1 MSDQL
6 QHERE
11 ERLLNLAAMACQ
23 AQEDEDFEA
32 FLNSDEYVPPDPEW
46 VEKMEKELRT
56 PPKRRIPLVRYL
68 VAAALVAVIALMVS
82 VSANPKGLGRTNNQD
97 YSRYSQVSLDD
108 GVVLEKPESWQ
119 SEYYPTWAPS
129 GFSVANVL
137 ETGDLHSI
145 TLSSKTNQQIDFS
158 VLENR
163 KYGFPNTE
171 DLTNFS
177 VTIFGEEH
185 TAYLSE
191 DGLRVVLII
200 KEDISSI
207 VIDGEITPEE
217 LVKIAEN
224 IKNIN

>member
-68 VAAALVAVIALMVS
+68 VAAALVVVVALMVS

-108 GVVLEKPESWQ
+108 GVVLEKPEGWQ

-129 GFSVANVL
+129 GFSITDTF
-137 ETGDLHSI
+137 ERRSFHSI
-145 TLSSKTNQQIDFS
+145 TLSNKENAYIEFTVYDDGKHGFS
-158 VLENR
+158 
-163 KYGFPNTE
+163 NTE
-171 DLTNFS
+171 KLDQVKVKIFEEENIAYVSNDNKRKLT
-177 VTIFGEEH
+177 
-185 TAYLSE
+185 
-191 DGLRVVLII
+191 II
-200 KEDISSI
+200 QNESSSI
-207 VIDGEITPEE
+207 IIDGQLTLEE

-224 IKNIN
+224 VKNIN

>member
-68 VAAALVAVIALMVS
+68 VAAALVVVVALMVS
-82 VSANPKGLGRTNNQD
+82 VSANPKGLGRTHNQD

-108 GVVLEKPESWQ
+108 GVVLEKPEGWQ

-129 GFSVANVL
+129 GFSVAF
-137 ETGDLHSI
+137 TGESGKANTL
-145 TLSSKTNQQIDFS
+145 TLSNKQNACIEFT
-158 VLENR
+158 VYENEIY
-163 KYGFPNTE
+163 KFPNTE
-171 DLTNFS
+171 ELTPLS
-177 VTIFGEEH
+177 VKIFDEEH
-185 TAYLSE
+185 IAYLSE
-191 DGLRVVLII
+191 DGLHVLITVQNNG
-200 KEDISSI
+200 SSI
-207 VIDGEITPEE
+207 VIDGGITPEE
-217 LVKIAEN
+217 MVKIVEN

>member
-46 VEKMEKELRT
+46 LEKMEKELRT

-68 VAAALVAVIALMVS
+68 VAAALVAVVALMVS
-82 VSANPKGLGRTNNQD
+82 VSANPKGLGRTHNQD
-97 YSRYSQVSLDD
+97 YSRYSQVSLDN
-108 GVVLEKPESWQ
+108 GVVLEKPEDWQ

-129 GFSVANVL
+129 GFTITRVL
-137 ETGDLHSI
+137 EEGNLHMMV
-145 TLSSKTNQQIDFS
+145 LSNKENQQINFS
-158 VLENR
+158 VLENE
-163 KYGFPNTE
+163 KYRFPNTE
-171 DLTNFS
+171 QLTPFS
-177 VTIFGEEH
+177 IKLFGEDY

-191 DGLRVVLII
+191 NGLRVLVAI
-200 KEDISSI
+200 EDEQQSI
-207 VIDGEITPEE
+207 VLDGEITPEE
-217 LVKIAEN
+217 SVKIVEN

>member
-68 VAAALVAVIALMVS
+68 VAAALVAVVALMVS

-97 YSRYSQVSLDD
+97 YSRYSQVSLDN
-108 GVVLEKPESWQ
+108 GVVLEKPEGWQ

-129 GFSVANVL
+129 GFSIVEVTESENIHSVL
-137 ETGDLHSI
+137 LLNKQNESI
-145 TLSSKTNQQIDFS
+145 EFTAYDSKT
-158 VLENR
+158 
-163 KYGFPNTE
+163 YGFPNTE
-171 DLTNFS
+171 DL
-177 VTIFGEEH
+177 VKVPLEIFEEDY

-191 DGLRVVLII
+191 DGLHVLLII
-200 KEDISSI
+200 QKEEDSL

-217 LVKIAEN
+217 MVKIAEN
-224 IKNIN
+224 IKNIS

>member
-56 PPKRRIPLVRYL
+56 SPKRRIPLVRYL
-68 VAAALVAVIALMVS
+68 VAAALVVVVALMVS

-97 YSRYSQVSLDD
+97 YSRYSQVSLDN
-108 GVVLEKPESWQ
+108 GVVLEKPEGWQ

-129 GFSVANVL
+129 GFSINEVF
-137 ETGDLHSI
+137 EKDDFHSI
-145 TLSSKTNQQIDFS
+145 TLSNKNDAKIEFS
-158 VLENR
+158 VVESG
-163 KYGFPNTE
+163 KYTFPNTE
-171 DLTNFS
+171 QLTSIS
-177 VTIFGEEH
+177 VKIFNEERI
-185 TAYLSE
+185 AYLSA
-191 DGLRVVLII
+191 DGLHVLMT
-200 KEDISSI
+200 ISQDETSI

-217 LVKIAEN
+217 MVKFVEN

>member
-32 FLNSDEYVPPDPEW
+32 FRNSDEYVPPDPEW
-46 VEKMEKELRT
+46 LEKMEKELRT

-68 VAAALVAVIALMVS
+68 VAAALVAVVALMVS
-82 VSANPKGLGRTNNQD
+82 VSANPKGLGRTTNQD

-108 GVVLEKPESWQ
+108 GVVLEKPEGWQ

-129 GFSVANVL
+129 GFSVLQVL
-137 ETGDLHSI
+137 NDSNLHIIILSNKKNEQI
-145 TLSSKTNQQIDFS
+145 TFS
-158 VLENR
+158 VFEKGKN
-163 KYGFPNTE
+163 GFPNTE
-171 DLTNFS
+171 ELTPLELE
-177 VTIFGEEH
+177 IFGEKY

-191 DGLRVVLII
+191 DGMRAFITTKKNDSTIMV
-200 KEDISSI
+200 
-207 VIDGEITPEE
+207 DGEITPEE